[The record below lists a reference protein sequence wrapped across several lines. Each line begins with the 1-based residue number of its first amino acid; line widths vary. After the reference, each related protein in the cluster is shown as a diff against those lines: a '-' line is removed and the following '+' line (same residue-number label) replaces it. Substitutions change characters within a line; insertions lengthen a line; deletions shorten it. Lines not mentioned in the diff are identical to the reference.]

1 VRHFSGKGWRW
12 GIAALVLG
20 LTVAATRAQF
30 NTGGG
35 SGAPINNPTRPGEMD
50 RMRMPDEEPY
60 ATREIQ
66 ARQMKRLRE
75 EHQKEVF
82 TDTNKLVQLATSLK
96 REVDKGNA
104 ATLDVIKNADEIG
117 KLAKR
122 VSERI
127 KTQ

>member
-1 VRHFSGKGWRW
+1 VKYFRSKGWRLA
-12 GIAALVLG
+12 IVTLAVG
-20 LTVAATRAQF
+20 LAVAVTRAQF
-30 NTGGG
+30 NGGN
-35 SGAPINNPTRPGEMD
+35 APVNSSRPGDME
-50 RMRMPDEEPY
+50 RMHMPDEEPY
-60 ATREIQ
+60 ATREVQ

-82 TDTNKLVQLATSLK
+82 SDTNRLVQLATSLK
-96 REVDKGNA
+96 EQVDKGKV
-104 ATLDVIKNADEIG
+104 ATLDVIKDADEIG

>member
-1 VRHFSGKGWRW
+1 
-12 GIAALVLG
+12 
-20 LTVAATRAQF
+20 
-30 NTGGG
+30 
-35 SGAPINNPTRPGEMD
+35 
-50 RMRMPDEEPY
+50 MPDEEPY

-66 ARQMKRLRE
+66 ARQLKRLRE

-82 TDTNKLVQLATSLK
+82 SDTNRLVQLATSLK
-96 REVDKGNA
+96 EQVDKGKV
-104 ATLDVIKNADEIG
+104 ATLDVIKDADEIG

>member
-1 VRHFSGKGWRW
+1 VKHVSNKSWRL
-12 GIAALVLG
+12 GVVTLVIALAVV
-20 LTVAATRAQF
+20 TTRAQF
-30 NTGGG
+30 NGGSGPINPPRTGGG
-35 SGAPINNPTRPGEMD
+35 GDMHGLRL
-50 RMRMPDEEPY
+50 PDEEPY
-60 ATREIQ
+60 ATREMQ

-82 TDTNKLVQLATSLK
+82 NDTNRMVQLATTLK
-96 REVDKGNA
+96 QQADKGNV
-104 ATLDVIKNADEIG
+104 ATLDVIKDADEIG